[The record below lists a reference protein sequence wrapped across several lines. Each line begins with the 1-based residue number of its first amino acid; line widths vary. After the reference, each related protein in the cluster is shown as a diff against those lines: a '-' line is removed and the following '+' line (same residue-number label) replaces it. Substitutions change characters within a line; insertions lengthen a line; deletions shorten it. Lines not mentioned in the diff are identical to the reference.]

1 VATPK
6 AVRIARAPPDPR
18 VFIAVVGN
26 GAGQHALAAA
36 PHPLALLTCV
46 LVSARLLLF
55 ALQARA
61 RWRFRVELLL
71 TGGP

>member
-1 VATPK
+1 
-6 AVRIARAPPDPR
+6 VRIARAPPDPR

-36 PHPLALLTCV
+36 PHPLALLTCA
-46 LVSARLLLF
+46 LVSVRLLLF

-61 RWRFRVELLL
+61 R
-71 TGGP
+71 